1 MKRVVFLFGL
11 VIITSCT
18 YNEISICDTDEPT
31 YSDCVKPIIATNCL
45 DCHSNGSPSGELL
58 TYEELKWSIV
68 DGDLI
73 ERIQMNEND
82 AGFMPF
88 QGEKLNESDIQI
100 LIKWKE
106 NGAKNN

>member
-1 MKRVVFLFGL
+1 MKRIIFLFGL
-11 VIITSCT
+11 TILTSCT

-31 YSDCVKPIIATNCL
+31 YSDCVKPIIVANCL
-45 DCHSNGSPSGELL
+45 DCHSTGSSSIDLL
-58 TYEELKWSIV
+58 IFEELKVSIV

-73 ERIQMNEND
+73 ERIQKNEND
-82 AGFMPF
+82 AGFMPV
-88 QGEKLNESDIQI
+88 GGKKLNESDIQI

>member
-1 MKRVVFLFGL
+1 MKSVVFLFGL

-31 YSDCVKPIIATNCL
+31 YSDCVKPIIAANCL
-45 DCHSNGSPSGELL
+45 DCHSNGSAFGELL

-82 AGFMPF
+82 AGFMPYG
-88 QGEKLNESDIQI
+88 GEKLNELDIQI

>member
-58 TYEELKWSIV
+58 TYEELKWFF
-68 DGDLI
+68 DRDLI
-73 ERIQMNEND
+73 ERIQKNEND
-82 AGFMPF
+82 VGFMPDG
-88 QGEKLNESDIQI
+88 GEKLNELDIQI

-106 NGAKNN
+106 NGAQNN